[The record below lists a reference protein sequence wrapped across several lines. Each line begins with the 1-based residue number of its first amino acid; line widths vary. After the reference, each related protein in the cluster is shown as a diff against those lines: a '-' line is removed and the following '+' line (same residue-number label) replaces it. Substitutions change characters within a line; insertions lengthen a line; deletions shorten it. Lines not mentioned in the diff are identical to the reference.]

1 MSYKFIRTFGTSYT
15 EGGGFHYWINKRV
28 KILYNGLRPMV
39 DNSMFEFSWP
49 YILQQKVK
57 SKVINHALSG
67 HGNDRIFREVYRIV
81 ESDDFKTSENSRNN
95 SNIPNINIKKTR
107 PPAPENSRKFLKI
120 ENFWKFQT
128 NWRTFK
134 EILENYRNF

>member
-81 ESDDFKTSENSRNN
+81 ESDDFKTSENLFLFDPV
-95 SNIPNINIKKTR
+95 ILFAAINILSDASLVEPYKFIGLAALSVETQKYFL
-107 PPAPENSRKFLKI
+107 AP
-120 ENFWKFQT
+120 
-128 NWRTFK
+128 
-134 EILENYRNF
+134 

>member
-1 MSYKFIRTFGTSYT
+1 
-15 EGGGFHYWINKRV
+15 
-28 KILYNGLRPMV
+28 MV

-81 ESDDFKTSENSRNN
+81 ESDDFKTSENLFLFELVRHLPFKS
-95 SNIPNINIKKTR
+95 SPNLICIT
-107 PPAPENSRKFLKI
+107 I
-120 ENFWKFQT
+120 
-128 NWRTFK
+128 
-134 EILENYRNF
+134 

>member
-67 HGNDRIFREVYRIV
+67 HGNDRIFREVYRICLLYT
-81 ESDDFKTSENSRNN
+81 SDAADE
-95 SNIPNINIKKTR
+95 
-107 PPAPENSRKFLKI
+107 
-120 ENFWKFQT
+120 
-128 NWRTFK
+128 
-134 EILENYRNF
+134 